1 MMYQIDQIL
10 SSVRKKVRF
19 DPALL
24 EELLKTKE
32 TPHPVQAFC
41 EKVRDMG
48 FPLYEMD
55 LLNAGEEY
63 YAGMRR
69 STNGGGENSPLLK
82 GEDDYYELFMAELL
96 QIRLK
101 ARQS

>member
-1 MMYQIDQIL
+1 MYQIDQIL
-10 SSVRKKVRF
+10 RSVRQKVRS